1 MHVASFTW
9 EEFVW
14 ATSVAMTR
22 QNVLPLQQGTLNYVL
37 IPAWDMC
44 NHDVG
49 EVRCVFAIF
58 IPSPPYTLFY
68 PDYNFL

>member
-49 EVRCVFAIF
+49 EVRCVVQCSFYLPLT
-58 IPSPPYTLFY
+58 PSSI
-68 PDYNFL
+68 